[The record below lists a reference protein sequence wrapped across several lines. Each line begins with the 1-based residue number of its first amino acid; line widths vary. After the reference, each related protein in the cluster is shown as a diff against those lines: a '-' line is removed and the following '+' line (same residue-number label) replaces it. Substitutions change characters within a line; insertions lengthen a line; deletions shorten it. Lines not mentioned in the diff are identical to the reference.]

1 MRIHHTL
8 YFTPKGFTVIEL
20 MVTVSIVGILAAVAL
35 PNYQNFLARS
45 RQVEAKLSLSSVY
58 VAEMS
63 FTAEQSSFT
72 TCVSTAGY
80 TRPTQNVYYSV
91 GFGSAAST
99 CGAGTSDCHLR
110 EFTSLLNCP
119 AGAFPAGGYFG
130 ADRAASSVPVDR
142 ATFNA
147 NSVTSISSS
156 SFTAAAVG
164 RVSHKG
170 AAAIDVWVIDER
182 KNLRSTRY
190 GL

>member
-1 MRIHHTL
+1 M
-8 YFTPKGFTVIEL
+8 IEL

-45 RQVEAKLSLSSVY
+45 RQVEAKLSLSSLY
-58 VAEMS
+58 VAEIS
-63 FTAEQSSFT
+63 FSAEKGSFT

-91 GFGSAAST
+91 GFGTASST
-99 CGAGTSDCHLR
+99 CGNGVDDCHTT
-110 EFTSLLNCP
+110 EFTNLLTCP

-130 ADRAASSVPVDR
+130 ADKAASGTPIDR

-147 NSVTSISSS
+147 NSTTNISTS

-170 AAAIDVWVIDER
+170 AATIDVWVIDER

>member
-8 YFTPKGFTVIEL
+8 YTPKGFTVIEL

-45 RQVEAKLSLSSVY
+45 RQVEAKLSLSALY

-63 FTAEQSSFT
+63 FSAEQSSFT
-72 TCVSTAGY
+72 TCLSTAGY
-80 TRPTQNVYYSV
+80 TRPTLNVYYSV
-91 GFGSAAST
+91 GFGNAAAT
-99 CGAGTSDCHLR
+99 CGNGTSDCHVT

-130 ADRAASSVPVDR
+130 ADRAASNPPVDR

-147 NSVTSISSS
+147 NAATSISGQ

-170 AAAIDVWVIDER
+170 ATTIDVWVIDER